1 MSCVTYLSFADLA
14 NTQFNL
20 PDDDPFRRRELF
32 SRYPLTRYASANW
45 IGHARGTDNALA
57 VGAVLSFLS
66 EPNNVIRAN
75 RLGPRDNLP
84 RDSPSE
90 HLDIQH
96 SALHVAA
103 MYGLHYVTQKLLN
116 EGSPAESRDFFGRTP
131 LYLAAMFGEERVVEM
146 LVARNDVN
154 VDTQTNSPWLWTSL
168 IAAVDCSSYR
178 VVQTLLRGGADV
190 NHRSRDGTALTCAAR
205 KLDTTSAKLLLEA
218 GADPNT
224 LSEKEIPV
232 VFVIFQAEYLWLDAD
247 GASRTVQLIK
257 LLKEHGV
264 NIKVKDKSNQNLL
277 HAAAE
282 QGNIEAVQILLAEG
296 LDPKAVDDIGQTP
309 LDKALNSLPPPVS
322 FLGFHGSPKPH
333 HGRKARRAVM
343 VDLLS
348 GKASEIDPTDRFAG
362 ASTKELATSMM
373 GS

>member
-14 NTQFNL
+14 DTGFHL

-45 IGHARGTDNALA
+45 TGHARGTEHAPA
-57 VGAVLSFLS
+57 VDTALSFLS
-66 EPNNVIRAN
+66 KPNNVIRAD

-90 HLDIQH
+90 HLSLQH
-96 SALHVAA
+96 SALHIAA

-131 LYLAAMFGEERVVEM
+131 LYLAAMFGEQRVVEM
-146 LVARNDVN
+146 LVARIDVN
-154 VDTQTNSPWLWTSL
+154 VNTQTNSPWLWTPL
-168 IAAVDCSSYR
+168 IAAVDCGSYK
-178 VVQTLLRGGADV
+178 VVQTLLQGGADV
-190 NHRSRDGTALTCAAR
+190 NFRSRDGTALTCAAR
-205 KLDTTSAKLLLEA
+205 RLDTTSTKLLLEA

-224 LSEKEIPV
+224 LSEKEMPV
-232 VFVIFQAEYLWLDAD
+232 VFVIFQAEYLWLDVD

-264 NIKVKDKSNQNLL
+264 NIKAKDKSKRNLL

-282 QGNIEAVQILLAEG
+282 QGNLEAAQILLAEG
-296 LDPKAVDDIGQTP
+296 LDPKAIDNIGQTP
-309 LDKALNSLPPPVS
+309 LDKALNSLPPQVS
-322 FLGFHGSPKPH
+322 FLGFHGLPRAH
-333 HGRKARRAVM
+333 HGREARRAVM

-348 GKASEIDPTDRFAG
+348 GKEPEVDPTDRFG
-362 ASTKELATSMM
+362 DVSTESSQRA
-373 GS
+373 